1 MADFA
6 SNTQLSAPQGAGS
19 QPLAPI
25 QQVDNSR
32 ALLSGVSSIFGA
44 VGDFA
49 KAETDKAK
57 VAAEQR
63 KSSVLEGY
71 TKKENSYAQAIEQ
84 GTMSASE
91 ALARSRANFREYST
105 NFADLAVD
113 LEKQAKALKGN
124 TEIGEAQKAQD
135 DERSLYNKDK
145 EAASSSGALFYP
157 GMSKKAEVDQI
168 IAHKTAVQEAKQL
181 TERRAAA
188 SEARAQGTYD
198 QGIDDRREKEASVA
212 SLQKIAGTHLESFQS
227 FVTDVGEKVRSGKML
242 PDEGR
247 ALIAKR
253 YNSIDAGLV
262 SVSAS
267 NPSLA
272 SPFQSLFKEMKTLG
286 DTLLDPK
293 VAAEDAASQ
302 LKSLKTKST
311 LMLMANPKTRAAIM
325 TNELFPNSPTAILQ
339 ASPAVIE
346 AFSMLADMDI
356 KSEKFAPQ
364 VIGNPEIQGDFI
376 KILKESIGALSGL
389 PKDKQEKALEQ
400 AGNSANQLLKQ
411 ANKYL
416 DGGVDPKQ
424 MVGIADFFA
433 SEAYATLVNSGKID
447 KEAAL
452 AASKVMQISYTKTL
466 INGVQK
472 ELSGYLFNPLDRSG
486 KPSPHPRI
494 PISDSVEA
502 KFTGSGIVFLPKPL
516 ASIYPNQ
523 TTPLGIEQNRQAEV
537 IKNLNTSQKAINR
550 LIHIGAHMEGTTD
563 YAGFWEKHKHEMLP
577 SMFAA
582 PKTEGQ
588 TAAPAAAP
596 NYGMREDGTAKGSG
610 WLGELKVPGTRDI
623 ATEYSVTVEIDGKD
637 VLLPTLIPGLSQQE
651 VDSVLDSVKKGKL
664 PPEAVIDKAVIYA
677 EKRIKE
683 GKSPFATPE
692 EAAGIKAAPT
702 AESSSPKAASMADIV
717 KFAKEK
723 NLPVAQVLKD
733 FESNGVDITGN

>member
-293 VAAEDAASQ
+293 VAAEDSASQ
-302 LKSLKTKST
+302 LKALKTKTT
-311 LMLMANPKTRAAIM
+311 LMLMSNPNARAAIM
-325 TNELFPNSPTAILQ
+325 TNELFPNSPTAILK
-339 ASPAVIE
+339 ASPAAIE
-346 AFSMLADMDI
+346 AFGMIAAMDA
-356 KSEKFAPQ
+356 KSNQFVPQ
-364 VIGNPEIQGDFI
+364 VLGNPEVEGDTL
-376 KILKESIGALSGL
+376 KMLKESVSGL
-389 PKDKQEKALEQ
+389 SNLPKEKQGIALDQ
-400 AGNSANQLLKQ
+400 ASNSANQLLKQ

-424 MVGIADFFA
+424 MVGFADFVA

-588 TAAPAAAP
+588 AAAPAAAP
-596 NYGMREDGTAKGSG
+596 NYGMREDGTAKGTG
-610 WLGELKVPGTRDI
+610 WLGELKIPGTSDI
-623 ATEYSVTVEIDGKD
+623 ATEYSVTVELDGKD
-637 VLLPTLIPGLSQQE
+637 VLLPTLIPGLSKQE
-651 VDSVLDSVKKGKL
+651 IDSVLDSAKKGKL

-683 GKSPFATPE
+683 GKSPFATSE
-692 EAAGIKAAPT
+692 EAAGIKAATKPPSKPAT
-702 AESSSPKAASMADIV
+702 ANDGNSILQQLES
-717 KFAKEK
+717 
-723 NLPVAQVLKD
+723 LQ
-733 FESNGVDITGN
+733 